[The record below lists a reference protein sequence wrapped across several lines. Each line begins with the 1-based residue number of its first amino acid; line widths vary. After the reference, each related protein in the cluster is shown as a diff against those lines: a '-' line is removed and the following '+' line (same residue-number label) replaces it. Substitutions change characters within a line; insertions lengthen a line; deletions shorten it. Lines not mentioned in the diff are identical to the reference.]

1 MSRRKGRVLAFQAL
15 YSYDVG
21 GASVDDLIK
30 FEWVKQNDSE
40 AEMDSVSSDF
50 ARLLISGTV
59 DHLDEIDALIK
70 KHLSDKWE
78 FSRVNKVSLAIL
90 RMSVFSLLYEQST
103 AAPVVIDE
111 AIDIA
116 KEYGSDDSFKFINAV
131 LDNVHKDITASQAQ
145 G

>member
-1 MSRRKGRVLAFQAL
+1 
-15 YSYDVG
+15 
-21 GASVDDLIK
+21 
-30 FEWVKQNDSE
+30 
-40 AEMDSVSSDF
+40 MDSVSSDF